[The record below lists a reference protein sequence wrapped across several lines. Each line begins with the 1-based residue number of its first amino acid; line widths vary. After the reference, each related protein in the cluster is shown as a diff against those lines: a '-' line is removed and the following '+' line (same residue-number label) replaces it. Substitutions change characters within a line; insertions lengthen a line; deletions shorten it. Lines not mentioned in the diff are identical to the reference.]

1 MNELINFQ
9 MKTSFKC
16 LAVVFFI
23 AFFSSCEKEYVL
35 YGDVSAPPALTAP
48 ENDFFVKIE
57 PAGTATLEVSWE
69 AAKATDGGLVLYE
82 VLFDKVDGDFSSPV
96 YTVLSDNKGAAATL
110 TLDHKILNKIANAA
124 GIQSLAT
131 GNVKWTVVA
140 TKGATMAKADAARTL
155 KLERPLGF
163 AEMPAELYLVG
174 SATEAGDAAANA
186 IPFKKKEDGVF
197 ELYTSLKAG
206 SYQLITS
213 TGADAKKFF
222 IENNVIKEGE
232 TAVTVEGDTRAQRL
246 TFDFN
251 SATYKV
257 VTIDKIEL
265 FMAAYNTAIGELTY
279 SGNSSWTG
287 ESIPVEFFPFS
298 WGRDERYKFK
308 LITSEGSE
316 FMGSE
321 NANNGSPVGAAASY
335 FFLHPVSDSQW
346 DFTYKFDPA
355 ADLKNVK
362 AEIFLKPTGPYAH
375 KITVL

>member
-1 MNELINFQ
+1 
-9 MKTSFKC
+9 MKTSFKY
-16 LAVVFFI
+16 LAAVFFM
-23 AFFSSCEKEYVL
+23 AFFSSCEKEYAL
-35 YGDVSAPPALTAP
+35 YGDVSAPAALTAP
-48 ENDFFVKIE
+48 ENNFFVKIE
-57 PAGTATLEVSWE
+57 PAGTGMLEVTWE
-69 AAKATDGGLVLYE
+69 TAKATDGGLVLYE
-82 VLFDKVDGDFSSPV
+82 VLFDKQDGDFSTPV
-96 YTVLSDNKGAAATL
+96 YTVLSDNKGASAKL

-131 GNVKWTVVA
+131 GDVKWTVVA
-140 TKGATMAKADAARTL
+140 TKGANVAKADASRVL

-163 AEMPAELYLVG
+163 AEIPAELYLVG
-174 SATEAGDAAANA
+174 SATEAGEDVAKA
-186 IPFKKKEDGVF
+186 IPLKKKEDGVF

-206 SYQLITS
+206 SYRLLTS
-213 TGADAKKFF
+213 KGADAKKYY
-222 IENNVIKEGE
+222 IENDIIKEGE
-232 TAVTVEGDTRAQRL
+232 AVVAVDGSATARRL

-251 SATYKV
+251 SATYQV
-257 VTIDKIEL
+257 VTIEKIEL
-265 FMAAYNTAIGELTY
+265 FMAAYNTSIGVLTY
-279 SGNSSWTG
+279 TGNSTWTG

-321 NANNGSPVGAAASY
+321 NANNGSPVGAPASY

-346 DFTYKFDPA
+346 DYTYKFNPA

-362 AEIFLKPTGPYAH
+362 AEIFLNPTASYAH